1 MDIRQSTRCRV
12 RVVNFFGDINTEI
25 FCLHISDDNQYV
37 AAGCDNGDVRIYH
50 IYEAKL
56 LLLANSS
63 RLQGYPN
70 TGIRWRPKSNCE
82 ITACNSDGTIKWYD
96 RQKQSVIGQHES
108 EVGYLCTDYNCDGDW
123 SVYGNEKYQIEI
135 FDSDT
140 KKQTQ
145 VNQTLFRNMTQVR

>member
-70 TGIRWRPKSNCE
+70 TGIRWRPKSNSE

-96 RQKQSVIGQHES
+96 R
-108 EVGYLCTDYNCDGDW
+108 
-123 SVYGNEKYQIEI
+123 
-135 FDSDT
+135 
-140 KKQTQ
+140 
-145 VNQTLFRNMTQVR
+145 